1 MVDYDYKV
9 TCYRPSEDDHY
20 YEIVVWR
27 RPSVLRGTDA
37 KWQRG
42 TTHGVRVDWADAV
55 RGWPILQK
63 ALRAL

>member
-9 TCYRPSEDDHY
+9 TCHRPSEDESY
-20 YEIVVWR
+20 YEIVWWR
-27 RPSVLRGTDA
+27 RPSALRGTDA

-42 TTHGVRVDWADAV
+42 TTHGVRVDWSDTI
-55 RGWPILQK
+55 RCFGILRA